1 MKQFATRCLPIVAI
15 SLLLAACQSP
25 PKVTQVATDDLVS
38 AFRQLEQSLADGQLT
53 AAETQLG
60 ALQQR
65 AAGDTR
71 LEQYQR
77 QLAEAYLQQGQS
89 ALQKGDLDTATKA
102 LSRARSLL
110 PQAPALT
117 TGLDGAVAQARESEL
132 SAAEQARLA
141 AEQAAAE
148 QARSAQ
154 ARQLRLAAERQAAAI
169 QATPLPGAPAAE
181 AEAEPAAAPAKPRA
195 RLIDPAARS
204 STVPLPMLDQQDNE
218 RLRSLLDAVAA
229 DVVNFRCAVR
239 IEVRQAKDYPWV
251 AALLSARIK
260 KLDPSFSPQL
270 SQALEPGQIPR
281 LVLTP
286 HGKD

>member
-1 MKQFATRCLPIVAI
+1 MKLFATRCLPIVAI

-25 PKVTQVATDDLVS
+25 PKEPQVATDDLVS
-38 AFRQLEQSLADGQLT
+38 AFRQLEQSLAAGQLV

-169 QATPLPGAPAAE
+169 KATPLPGAPAAE
-181 AEAEPAAAPAKPRA
+181 AEPAAAPAKPTA

-204 STVPLPMLDQQDNE
+204 STVPLPMLDQQDNQ

-229 DVVNFRCAVR
+229 DVVNFRCTVR
-239 IEVRQAKDYPWV
+239 IEVRQAKDFPWV
-251 AALLSARIK
+251 AALLRARIK

-270 SQALEPGQIPR
+270 SQALAPGQVPQ

-286 HGKD
+286 QRED